1 MLTTHD
7 QMVISH
13 FTESR
18 AYFCS
23 TSIALVKKNE
33 KTLTLLRDDFLKT
46 FELSAEMNKTRLIAI
61 KLIFKIVFTFLPF
74 YQPNFQTESI
84 SFHVMQHEKH
94 RLST

>member
-1 MLTTHD
+1 MEGLED
-7 QMVISH
+7 
-13 FTESR
+13 
-18 AYFCS
+18 
-23 TSIALVKKNE
+23 IALVQKNE

-84 SFHVMQHEKH
+84 SFHVMQHEIH